1 MKKSYILTF
10 LTLCATGLLNPDS
23 VLAQWPTFDPG
34 TFGQSLET
42 GMTKVETGANT
53 AQNTLSVTTIQ
64 QAVGDALGPV
74 TKFKD
79 QAEARLKKEAEKAER
94 IQKAKQRAEKMKQ
107 KYERAKEIYDRSQSM
122 AEAAK
127 QQATKMYNQAKD
139 MYEEGTDYVDE
150 ANGYLNSDDDTS
162 EYYNQ
167 NNSYTSGYPYQGG
180 GQSNSASNKANTTSS
195 SQSNAANSQSSSQ
208 TNAAKAQSS
217 SNATNNLWDDDDFDM
232 DEDVFEYDEE
242 FDIDEDSLDDTTF
255 DELGAGA
262 RSKLD
267 SDSAQSDENVARRP
281 FGNSASEGNSANAEQ
296 GEEETATRS
305 SASGGLVGNEENTK
319 GESKGGT
326 SGSFVGTEEDR
337 KASTQGGT
345 SGSFVGTE
353 EDRKA
358 STQGGTSGSFV
369 GSGTDNETSNS
380 NGAGL
385 TIGGSSNSGASGS
398 TPGSNGATSLGTQG
412 ATGGSGSRSAS
423 GGVSSAAG
431 MTGNGSYTPNTA
443 STSRDVSTISAG
455 NSSDAATTPIAQVLS
470 QTPISGGSETS
481 PISTNATTPV
491 LSSNGSARQAFRK
504 ASDSPTSATETAALS
519 QAMQNVNVTAIW
531 LYKAEAEKF
540 VLVAQIGKELEAE
553 KEMVADDELIKQVL
567 EQQQT
572 VVETKGQN
580 NAPYSRMIV
589 PLKDAEKPL
598 GILVFADVN
607 EREFTE
613 QDIKNAEKSAEA
625 ISLMLKDTFVVSY
638 LEFSNI
644 SFAQEA
650 PSMGGMKTGTT
661 DEGRFIFPDKIAEK
675 CELNYDEAT
684 DEKIAEC
691 IRIWVLDMHNENAS
705 DATEAKNQYSYA
717 LGQQMGNTIGTSW
730 THKAYAAT
738 FDTAVA
744 DDLESKSS
752 TTTTE
757 RDILT
762 LVGEV
767 NRANQEVLIRLL
779 DSYASKVM
787 TEALESVPNLDD
799 SFFREEGEE

>member
-150 ANGYLNSDDDTS
+150 AKGYLNSDDDTS

-195 SQSNAANSQSSSQ
+195 PQSNAANSQSSSQ
-208 TNAAKAQSS
+208 TNAAKAQS

-242 FDIDEDSLDDTTF
+242 FDIDEDSLDNTTF

-281 FGNSASEGNSANAEQ
+281 FGNSASAGNSANAEQ

-305 SASGGLVGNEENTK
+305 GTSGGLVGNEENTK
-319 GESKGGT
+319 GESKGNT

-337 KASTQGGT
+337 KTPTQ
-345 SGSFVGTE
+345 
-353 EDRKA
+353 A
-358 STQGGTSGSFV
+358 GTSGSFV
-369 GSGTDNETSNS
+369 GSGTDNETSDS

-398 TPGSNGATSLGTQG
+398 TSGSNGAVFSGAQG

-431 MTGNGSYTPNTA
+431 ITGNGSYTPNTA
-443 STSRDVSTISAG
+443 STSRDVSTLSAG
-455 NSSDAATTPIAQVLS
+455 NSSGAATTPIAQVLS

-491 LSSNGSARQAFRK
+491 LSSEGSARQAFRK

-572 VVETKGQN
+572 AVETKGQN

-589 PLKDAEKPL
+589 PLKGAEKPL
-598 GILVFADVN
+598 GILVFVDEN

-613 QDIKNAEKSAEA
+613 QDIKNAEESAEA

-638 LEFSNI
+638 LEFSNM

-762 LVGEV
+762 MVGEV